1 MADTTARVWQ
11 ARLAREKQARRHAE
25 RVLEEKTRALAHRNA
40 LLEARL
46 HELEHRA
53 AARADLAGLSHDQT
67 KSQFLATMSH
77 ELRTPLNAIIGFSE
91 IMKGEILGPISPRY
105 RDYAAN
111 IHRSGSH
118 LLALINDI
126 LDVSK
131 LDAGKVELIEETV
144 DVAAIVAE
152 CAALVEPQA
161 VSSGV
166 TLDAELPKGKYLLR
180 ADSRRLRQILLN
192 LMSNA
197 AKFTLA
203 GGYVRVFI
211 SACADGLSVAVADTG
226 IGIAPED
233 IPRAFERFG
242 QIDSTLARKY
252 EGTGL
257 GLPLARHLTELHG
270 GRLDLE
276 SQVGVGTTITLN
288 FPASRMVGAAAPE
301 ETAPR
306 RLRALP

>member
-1 MADTTARVWQ
+1 MPEVRAQDWQ
-11 ARLAREKQARRHAE
+11 ARFEREQKARKHAE
-25 RVLEEKTRALAHRNA
+25 Q
-40 LLEARL
+40 LLEQKSAALFRQNEL
-46 HELEHRA
+46 LQTRIREMENAQRELEATAEKLTA
-53 AARADLAGLSHDQT
+53 ALEAASTGDQT

-91 IMKGEILGPISPRY
+91 IMKGEILGPISSRY
-105 RDYAAN
+105 RDYAAA
-111 IHRSGSH
+111 IHKSGSH
-118 LLALINDI
+118 LLALINDV

-131 LDAGKVELIEETV
+131 FDAGKVDLIEETV
-144 DVAAIVAE
+144 DIAVMVAE

-161 VSSGV
+161 TGSGV
-166 TLDAELPKGKYLLR
+166 RLDADLPKGQFLLV

-203 GGYVRVFI
+203 GGHVRVSVTE
-211 SACADGLSVAVADTG
+211 SAVGMSIAITDTG
-226 IGIAPED
+226 IGIAPKD

-242 QIDSTLARKY
+242 QIDSTLSRKY

-270 GRLDLE
+270 GELLLE
-276 SQVGVGTTITLN
+276 SEVGVGTIVTLN
-288 FPASRMVGAAAPE
+288 FPNERVVATCDAA
-301 ETAPR
+301 
-306 RLRALP
+306 

>member
-1 MADTTARVWQ
+1 MADATVRVWQ
-11 ARLAREKQARRHAE
+11 ARLTREKQARRQAE
-25 RVLEEKTRALAHRNA
+25 RALQEETCALAHRNA
-40 LLEARL
+40 LLEARV
-46 HELEHRA
+46 HELEQKLTMRSGI
-53 AARADLAGLSHDQT
+53 AGLPGDQT

-91 IMKGEILGPISPRY
+91 IMKAEILGPISPRY
-105 RDYAAN
+105 REYASN

-131 LDAGKVELIEETV
+131 LDAGKVELIDETV

-161 VSSGV
+161 VGSGV
-166 TLDAELPKGKYLLR
+166 TLDAELPKGEYLLR

-203 GGYVRVFI
+203 GGYVRVLV
-211 SACADGLSVAVADTG
+211 STCKDGLSIAVADTG

-288 FPASRMVGAAAPE
+288 FPASRIVTQRETAAASG
-301 ETAPR
+301 R
-306 RLRALP
+306 RALALP